1 MKAGVVMSS
10 IILETMLVIFIY
22 FLCFFIV
29 GTLIKNNS
37 IVDIGWGLGIIS
49 FFSGSSILVFLSP
62 ITITYLLLF
71 VSGVPMLEKSFANRP
86 GYKEYA
92 EKTPVFF
99 PWFPKKD

>member
-37 IVDIGWGLGIIS
+37 IVDIGWGLGFVIVAWFTTLRTANFYLPNIIVTV
-49 FFSGSSILVFLSP
+49 L
-62 ITITYLLLF
+62 ITIWGLRLF
-71 VSGVPMLEKSFANRP
+71 
-86 GYKEYA
+86 YHII
-92 EKTPVFF
+92 
-99 PWFPKKD
+99 KKYIRQEMTIR

>member
-1 MKAGVVMSS
+1 MSS

-49 FFSGSSILVFLSP
+49 F
-62 ITITYLLLF
+62 

-99 PWFPKKD
+99 PWFPKKDWA